1 MTCNGK
7 RPQAESSVGS
17 LALAATAS
25 LIVRVA
31 TLAGGAREEIPPPT
45 AQKSNPNSSFSRV

>member
-45 AQKSNPNSSFSRV
+45 AQKSNPNNSFSRV